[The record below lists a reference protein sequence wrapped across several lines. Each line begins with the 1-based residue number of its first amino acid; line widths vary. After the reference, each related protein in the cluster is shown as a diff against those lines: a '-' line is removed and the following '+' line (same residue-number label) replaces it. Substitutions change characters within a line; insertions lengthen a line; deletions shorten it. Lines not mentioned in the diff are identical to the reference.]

1 MQFKN
6 ILTSFA
12 LAAVLAVPSVSSAM
26 TTEKTNDSL
35 ATINQ
40 LIELA
45 QSMLSE
51 VSLDTVK
58 ASPLT
63 SGSIVLNDANRD
75 GSVNQDDLAYINEAV
90 TGPVAGT
97 DYSSADING
106 DGKIDKKDFFALRTH
121 FKNADDY
128 VNVYDSPTIGAG
140 WTIVPADGVI
150 DEKDENALKF
160 ALYVYAVNNDN
171 YALYADYNFDGKV
184 DQKDADIM
192 LDYIENGAPEVPT
205 VKPAAVAPTVKSI
218 SPNRVDTGAGT
229 KVKITGDLEGLHSLV
244 LNGAKART
252 YIIADFEGDSS
263 EVEIVIPDNVVIG
276 DYNVQ
281 LLFLSQPNSIDGGT
295 ITVFDSSPDAPVVK
309 VSFPRTELAAGTTN
323 ANLIVSTDIAAKC
336 SYSKNAGT
344 AYTSMTPFSVN
355 GVGTDENIYFQS
367 VSGLQKNVQ
376 INYYVKCK
384 PSAGAVMMTDHVI
397 KFSAGKVS

>member
-1 MQFKN
+1 
-6 ILTSFA
+6 
-12 LAAVLAVPSVSSAM
+12 
-26 TTEKTNDSL
+26 
-35 ATINQ
+35 
-40 LIELA
+40 
-45 QSMLSE
+45 
-51 VSLDTVK
+51 
-58 ASPLT
+58 
-63 SGSIVLNDANRD
+63 
-75 GSVNQDDLAYINEAV
+75 
-90 TGPVAGT
+90 
-97 DYSSADING
+97 
-106 DGKIDKKDFFALRTH
+106 
-121 FKNADDY
+121 
-128 VNVYDSPTIGAG
+128 
-140 WTIVPADGVI
+140 
-150 DEKDENALKF
+150 
-160 ALYVYAVNNDN
+160 
-171 YALYADYNFDGKV
+171 
-184 DQKDADIM
+184 
-192 LDYIENGAPEVPT
+192 
-205 VKPAAVAPTVKSI
+205 
-218 SPNRVDTGAGT
+218 
-229 KVKITGDLEGLHSLV
+229 
-244 LNGAKART
+244 
-252 YIIADFEGDSS
+252 
-263 EVEIVIPDNVVIG
+263 VVIG